1 METPKQKEK
10 MGKNASTSKKVT
22 NLFEDMEY
30 HSHNEKSYQKVSQKP
45 ISNNKK
51 GKSSQKV

>member
-10 MGKNASTSKKVT
+10 MQKNPKKVT
-22 NLFEDMEY
+22 NLFEDTEY
-30 HSHNEKSYQKVSQKP
+30 HAFNQKSYNKMNQG
-45 ISNNKK
+45 NMKK